1 MSEQRDSA
9 SGHVSYKNTFIQ
21 YKRTETLARAQTALQ
36 LTSRHGGVDGE
47 LDPPS
52 AGFVEGVDAGK
63 AKARRVLVGESED
76 VGAALGHRFAGF
88 PSRNHELDAT

>member
-1 MSEQRDSA
+1 MSEQRDS
-9 SGHVSYKNTFIQ
+9 GYVSHSLSTNAHA
-21 YKRTETLARAQTALQ
+21 RTHAQTALQ